1 MGLGPSAAN
10 DGPRG
15 GPAVRAGPPSE
26 PLPHSIQGGQAG
38 CGLERGFSPREE
50 ELRKER

>member
-1 MGLGPSAAN
+1 MMGLAA
-10 DGPRG
+10 
-15 GPAVRAGPPSE
+15 AVRAGPPSE
-26 PLPHSIQGGQAG
+26 PLPHSIQGGQAR